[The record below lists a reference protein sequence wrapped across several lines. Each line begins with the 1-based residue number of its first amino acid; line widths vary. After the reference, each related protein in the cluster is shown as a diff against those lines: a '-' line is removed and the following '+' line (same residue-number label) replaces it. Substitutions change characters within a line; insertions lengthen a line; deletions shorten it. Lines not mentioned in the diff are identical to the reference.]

1 MHVINLLSLVLII
14 YGLLGLFGIQS
25 IKPEYK
31 NHRWTKSY
39 KRMRGIV
46 WIALG
51 VLWGVI
57 DYLSSIHLFSGTIDL
72 ILTIVAAVF
81 VGIYTAMVEIHFRNR
96 MDE

>member
-1 MHVINLLSLVLII
+1 MHLINLLSLVLII
-14 YGLLGLFGIQS
+14 YGILGLFGIQS

-31 NHRWTKSY
+31 NHRWTKAY

-57 DYLSSIHLFSGTIDL
+57 DYLSAKQVFSETVDL
-72 ILTIVAAVF
+72 VFTIVAALL

-96 MDE
+96 SDD